1 MLKVN
6 EYFNGTVKSIA
17 LQTATLPAT
26 VGVMAQGEYE
36 FGTDC
41 KEIMAV
47 VSGSL
52 EIQQPG
58 QTTWQAY
65 VDGQT
70 FEVEANV
77 RFKVKAL
84 TDTVYLCKYLCLA
97 TPFKR

>member
-6 EYFNGTVKSIA
+6 EYFDGNVKSIA

-26 VGVMAQGEYE
+26 VGVMAVGDYV

-41 KEIMAV
+41 KEVMTVI
-47 VSGSL
+47 SGQL
-52 EIQQPG
+52 DIQQPG
-58 QTTWQAY
+58 ESQWTTY

-77 RFKVKAL
+77 KFNVKVPVQTA
-84 TDTVYLCKYLCLA
+84 YLCKYW
-97 TPFKR
+97 R